1 MRASMILG
9 MVIVGMAAVGCQ
21 EARQGMGMGTGQ
33 DRTIL
38 QGSTPSPASLMLTC
52 DDGKVYEAA
61 SQVYGV
67 GRARFTLS
75 LPQGSVCRLWISDP
89 RRGTRPVTFYDYR
102 GNLSTLIYL
111 RGSQIYLGRISL
123 SRSDSAT
130 LPTVTVES
138 NDLQL
143 MVAGG
148 EEELEAPESEKGG
161 KLFRGSRESDEK
173 LYTY

>member
-1 MRASMILG
+1 MRATMILG
-9 MVIVGMAAVGCQ
+9 MVMVGIACIGCQ
-21 EARQGMGMGTGQ
+21 ESPQEVTMNTGK

-38 QGSTPSPASLMLTC
+38 QGSTPTPSSLLLTC

-89 RRGTRPVTFYDYR
+89 RRGMRPVTFHDYR
-102 GNLSTLIYL
+102 GNLSTLVYL
-111 RGSQIYLGRISL
+111 RGNQIDLGRIHL
-123 SRSDSAT
+123 ARNHTAT
-130 LPTVTVES
+130 LQTVNVEN

-143 MVAGG
+143 MVSGG
-148 EEELEAPESEKGG
+148 EEELELPESDQGG
-161 KLFRGSRESDEK
+161 KFLLGSRESDEK